1 MNQDTLEQKL
11 RETAW
16 RRPLTAAE
24 QAQLDAW
31 LATHPESAAEWKA
44 EAALNAA
51 LAKLPEKTAPSNLTA
66 RVLAEI
72 GREDLTTAG
81 ARKTNGLGWL
91 GSVGWVPRAAVV
103 VVLLGL
109 GAFAYRHHRQEL
121 ARMDA
126 ASNIAAATTA
136 TPLPDAE
143 VLENFE
149 EIFLMPPFPNADEA
163 LLAMMK

>member
-16 RRPLTAAE
+16 RRSLTAAE

-31 LATHPESAAEWKA
+31 LATHPGSAAEWKA

-51 LAKLPEKTAPSNLTA
+51 LAKLTEKPAPSNLTA
-66 RVLAEI
+66 RVFAEI

-81 ARKTNGLGWL
+81 ARKTNWLGWL

-109 GAFAYRHHRQEL
+109 GAFAYRHQQQEL
-121 ARMDA
+121 ARVDA
-126 ASNIAAATTA
+126 ASNIAAAA
-136 TPLPDAE
+136 AAAPLPSV
-143 VLENFE
+143 VLENFD
-149 EIFLMPPFPNADEA
+149 EIFLLPPLPNADEA

>member
-1 MNQDTLEQKL
+1 MNKNTLEQKL
-11 RETAW
+11 REAAW

-24 QAQLDAW
+24 RAQLDAW
-31 LATHPESAAEWKA
+31 LAAHPDKRADWAAD
-44 EAALNAA
+44 AALNAA
-51 LAKLPEKTAPSNLTA
+51 LANLPEKTAPSNLTA

-103 VVLLGL
+103 VAVVGL
-109 GAFAYRHHRQEL
+109 GVFAYRHQRQAL
-121 ARMDA
+121 ARVDA

-136 TPLPDAE
+136 TPLPDAAL
-143 VLENFE
+143 LENFE
-149 EIFLMPPFPNADEA
+149 EIFLMPPFPGADEA

>member
-11 RETAW
+11 REAAW
-16 RRPLTAAE
+16 RRSLTAAE

-51 LAKLPEKTAPSNLTA
+51 LTKLPEKTAPSNLTA

-81 ARKTNGLGWL
+81 ARKTNWLGWL

-109 GAFAYRHHRQEL
+109 GAFAYRNHQQGL
-121 ARMDA
+121 ARVDA
-126 ASNIAAATTA
+126 ASNIAAAA
-136 TPLPDAE
+136 AAAPLPSV
-143 VLENFE
+143 VLENFD
-149 EIFLMPPFPNADEA
+149 EIFLLPPLPNADEA